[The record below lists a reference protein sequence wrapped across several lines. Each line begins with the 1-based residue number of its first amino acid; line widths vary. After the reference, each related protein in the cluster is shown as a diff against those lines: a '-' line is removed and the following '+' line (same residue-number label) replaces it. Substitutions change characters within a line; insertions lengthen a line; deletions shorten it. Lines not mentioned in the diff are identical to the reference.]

1 MNIDFAREYEKLQ
14 LLLSQGQFELFFP
27 SDDATSDIR
36 LVYLMNDAA
45 ESFLVFKNAR
55 LTGKYMP
62 DYEGD
67 LEATLEQISEKQ
79 ALDATVKP
87 EATLEQISEKH
98 MLDAAVKLE
107 ASSAP
112 TTGEYALIVHQGDTV
127 CTLFFQE
134 LALETH
140 LFNYGK
146 TGHFWV
152 KGYEYLRQLEYRIAV
167 LRDKRVYLGE
177 KYCSPEEVALSYLAE
192 FPPLNFCCYPAVPDK
207 YLVPG
212 CPWWQVSEEAWA
224 KMYALAEESGDQSL
238 KNWLKVYARF
248 PKKMI
253 ARYIARMLHTQK
265 HAAVVDL
272 LTQKL
277 TTAAAVY
284 DDRVF
289 SAEEEMR
296 FKKIKEKAENRK
308 KELEHS
314 GKRVEMLIEE
324 PFLYAKDS
332 IEYKIHLMIWKK
344 DGKDRKVDVETF
356 TEEDIQKEH

>member
-1 MNIDFAREYEKLQ
+1 MNIDFAEEYEKLQ

-177 KYCSPEEVALSYLAE
+177 KYCSLEEVALSYLAE

-265 HAAVVDL
+265 YAAVVDL

-314 GKRVEMLIEE
+314 GKHVEMLKEE

>member
-1 MNIDFAREYEKLQ
+1 MNIDFVEEYEKLQ
-14 LLLSQGQFELFFP
+14 LLLDQGQFELIFP
-27 SDDATSDIR
+27 SDDTPSDIR
-36 LVYLMNDAA
+36 LVYLMNDAV
-45 ESFLVFKNAR
+45 ESFLVFQNAR
-55 LTGKYMP
+55 MTGEYMP
-62 DYEGD
+62 NHEGD
-67 LEATLEQISEKQ
+67 LEAILEQISGTQ
-79 ALDATVKP
+79 
-87 EATLEQISEKH
+87 
-98 MLDAAVKLE
+98 
-107 ASSAP
+107 ASSSP
-112 TTGEYALIVHQGDTV
+112 PILGEYALIVRQGDTV
-127 CTLFFQE
+127 CTLFFQN
-134 LALETH
+134 LVLETH
-140 LFNYGK
+140 LFNYGN

-212 CPWWQVSEEAWA
+212 YPWWQVSEEAWT
-224 KMYALAEESGDQSL
+224 KMYALADEAGDQGM
-238 KNWLKVYARF
+238 KKWLKVYARF

-277 TTAAAVY
+277 TDAAAIY
-284 DDRVF
+284 EDRVF
-289 SAEEEMR
+289 SVEEEIR
-296 FKKIKEKAENRK
+296 FGKIKEKAEKRK

-314 GKRVEMLIEE
+314 GKCVEMLKEE

-332 IEYKIHLMIWKK
+332 IEYKIHLMIWNK
-344 DGKDRKVDVETF
+344 DGKNRKVEVETYS
-356 TEEDIQKEH
+356 EKE